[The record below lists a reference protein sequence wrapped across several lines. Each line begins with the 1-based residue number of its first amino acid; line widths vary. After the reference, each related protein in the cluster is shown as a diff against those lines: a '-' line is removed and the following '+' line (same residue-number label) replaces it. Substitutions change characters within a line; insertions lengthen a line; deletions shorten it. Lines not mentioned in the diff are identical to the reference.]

1 MVAKPFDPTVK
12 TLVETSPADW
22 PVLLGQPA
30 APTDVIDADIAT
42 VSGAADKVLHVRAAP
57 PYLVHLEFQAGHDS
71 ADLPPL
77 LHLRSTLLQHRH
89 KLLVRSAAVLL
100 RPEADSPDLTEELRL
115 AFAGEAP
122 YDVFR
127 YQVVRVWQLLP
138 EPLLRGGLGLL
149 PLAPISAVTEA
160 ELPGIIE
167 RMEARLQARRLRP
180 HAEEVWSATYIL
192 LGLRYS
198 RELAR
203 HLLRGVRS
211 MKESVTYQAI
221 LEEGEAKGEAKGKVE
236 GALAEAR
243 KFVLRQGRVRFGP
256 PDTRVMAAVEGI
268 ADVERLEELGERL
281 LSAASWQELLGLPA
295 PRRQQPRRRPKA

>member
-1 MVAKPFDPTVK
+1 MTAKPFDPTVK
-12 TLVETSPADW
+12 TLVETSPGDW

-30 APTDVIDADIAT
+30 APTAVIDADVAT

-57 PYLVHLEFQAGHDS
+57 PYLVHVEFQAGHDS

-89 KLLVRSAAVLL
+89 GLLVRSAAVLL
-100 RPEADSPDLTEELRL
+100 RPEADSPDLTEEYRL
-115 AFAGEAP
+115 AFAGEAA

-127 YQVVRVWQLLP
+127 YQVVRVWRLP
-138 EPLLRGGLGLL
+138 PGPLLRGGLGLL

-167 RMEARLQARRLRP
+167 QMEARLQARRLRP

-221 LEEGEAKGEAKGKVE
+221 LEEGEEK

-243 KFVLRQGRVRFGP
+243 KIVLRLGRNRFGP
-256 PDTRVMAAVEGI
+256 PDARVTAAVEAI

-281 LSAASWQELLGLPA
+281 LSAASWDELLGLPA
-295 PRRQQPRRRPKA
+295 PSRPQPRRRPKA

>member
-1 MVAKPFDPTVK
+1 MAAKPFDPTVQ

-22 PVLLGQPA
+22 PVLPGQPA
-30 APTDVIDADIAT
+30 APTEVIDADIAT
-42 VSGAADKVLHVRAAP
+42 VSGAADKVLHVRAEP

-71 ADLPPL
+71 AGLPPL
-77 LHLRSTLLQHRH
+77 LHLRSTLLEHRH
-89 KLLVRSAAVLL
+89 GLLVRSAAVLL
-100 RPEADSPDLTEELRL
+100 RPQADAPVLTGERRL
-115 AFAGEAP
+115 AFAGEEA

-127 YQVVRVWQLLP
+127 YQVVRVWRLPP
-138 EPLLRGGLGLL
+138 EPLLRGGPGLL

-167 RMEARLQARRLRP
+167 HMEARLQATRLRP

-221 LEEGEAKGEAKGKVE
+221 LEEGEEK

-243 KFVLRQGRVRFGP
+243 KIVLRLGRNRFGP
-256 PDTRVMAAVEGI
+256 PDARVTAAVEAI

-281 LSAASWQELLGLPA
+281 LSAASWDELLGLPA
-295 PRRQQPRRRPKA
+295 PSRPQPRRRPKA

>member
-1 MVAKPFDPTVK
+1 MAAKPFDPTVK

-30 APTDVIDADIAT
+30 APTAVIDADIAT

-57 PYLVHLEFQAGHDS
+57 PYLLHLEFQAGHDS
-71 ADLPPL
+71 AGLPPL
-77 LHLRSTLLQHRH
+77 LHLRSTLLEHRH
-89 KLLVRSAAVLL
+89 GLLVRSAAVLL
-100 RPEADSPDLTEELRL
+100 RPEADAAALTGQRRL
-115 AFAGEAP
+115 AFPGEEA
-122 YDVFR
+122 YDAFR
-127 YQVVRVWQLLP
+127 YQVLRVWQLAP
-138 EPLLRGGLGLL
+138 EPLLRGGLGTLA
-149 PLAPISAVTEA
+149 LAPISAVTKA

-167 RMEARLQARRLRP
+167 RMEARLEARQLRP
-180 HAEEVWSATYIL
+180 HAEDVWSATYIL

-221 LEEGEAKGEAKGKVE
+221 LEEGEEKGVLK

-243 KFVLRQGRVRFGP
+243 KIVLRQGRVRFGP
-256 PDTRVMAAVEGI
+256 PDAQAMAALERI
-268 ADVERLEELGERL
+268 ADIERLEELSERL

-295 PRRQQPRRRPKA
+295 PRRPRPRRRPEA